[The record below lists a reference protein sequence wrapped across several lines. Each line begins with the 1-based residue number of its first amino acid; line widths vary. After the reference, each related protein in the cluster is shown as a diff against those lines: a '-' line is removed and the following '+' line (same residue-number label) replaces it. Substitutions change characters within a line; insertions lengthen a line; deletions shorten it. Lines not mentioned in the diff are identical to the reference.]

1 MRNFSFKAPDE
12 TSGGL
17 SYEYCAVLHRN
28 VLDLYIR
35 ALNFSYGYLAL
46 RADVW
51 HPKKKALLCLYP
63 VISLR
68 SRNTVLEGNGQKE
81 LNNVNSISEKNAR
94 HSVARQRASRAQH
107 VKNIEYF
114 ACR

>member
-51 HPKKKALLCLYP
+51 HPKRKLFFAFIQLSAYALETPFWKETDKK
-63 VISLR
+63 
-68 SRNTVLEGNGQKE
+68 
-81 LNNVNSISEKNAR
+81 NSTM
-94 HSVARQRASRAQH
+94 
-107 VKNIEYF
+107 
-114 ACR
+114 